1 MTIHKRGAR
10 RRAAGGALGA
20 AALLLTLAACGGG
33 DGDGGGDGGGTKA
46 ATDGRGDVAS
56 IEKPAGK
63 DAGKD
68 AGKGTGKDGAPAPG
82 RTRSDGTTSD
92 EGRPQLRLDTSDEES
107 NRLWQ
112 RYMRCLKDNGVEM
125 LEINGGLAIAD
136 QYGKEPAAAYK
147 KCEVKMPLQPPELDE
162 DKNPRYRE
170 QWSAQVRCMQ
180 KRGMKIKEIPD
191 GWTYTSSD
199 GPGVPEAE
207 QKTIERECQKEAF
220 GG

>member
-1 MTIHKRGAR
+1 MTIHKRSAHRRGA
-10 RRAAGGALGA
+10 AGALGA
-20 AALLLTLAACGGG
+20 AVLLLALAACGGS
-33 DGDGGGDGGGTKA
+33 GGGDGGGSGGTKA
-46 ATDGRGDVAS
+46 ESGGRGDVAS
-56 IEKPAGK
+56 IEKPE
-63 DAGKD
+63 
-68 AGKGTGKDGAPAPG
+68 GKGAEKDGAPAPK
-82 RTRSDGTTSD
+82 RTRSDGTTTD
-92 EGRPQLRLDTSDEES
+92 KGRPQLRLDTSDEES

-125 LEINGGLAIAD
+125 LEINGALAIAD

-180 KRGMKIKEIPD
+180 KRGMKIKETPD

-199 GPGVPEAE
+199 GPGVPESE